1 VVRILRVDPLNPRG
15 EDVAEAAAVIR
26 SGGLVAFPT
35 ETVYGL
41 GADAFN
47 AEASAR
53 IFKAKGRPAD
63 NPLIVHVSS
72 LDMALEIGDM
82 PDRAVEVAKRAWP
95 GPITFVV
102 RKRAELPAVVT
113 AGLPTVALRC
123 PAHPVALRL
132 IEAAGTPIAAPSAN
146 KAGRPSPTEA
156 SHVVEDL
163 GDSVDLVLDAGRTFF
178 GVESTIIDV
187 TREPPVLLRPGP
199 FTVEELRDILGDVE
213 IPPFAR
219 GLGEADVALAPG
231 MKYRHY
237 APEVPLILVDF
248 DLASATEAVRGLG
261 LRVAVLCLA
270 GKCADADATIYVGS
284 DPYEIAK
291 NLYDALRRLDKAKV
305 DIALV
310 PTVAERGIG
319 LAVMNRL
326 RKASGFKLAKNE
338 AELRG
343 LLGR

>member
-1 VVRILRVDPLNPRG
+1 MVKIVRVDPLNPRD
-15 EDVAEAAAVIR
+15 EDIAEAAAVIR

-63 NPLIVHVSS
+63 NPLIVHISS
-72 LDMALEIGDM
+72 LDMALELGDM
-82 PDRAVEVAKRAWP
+82 PERAVEVAKKAWP

-102 RKRAELPAVVT
+102 KKKADLPAVVT
-113 AGLPTVALRC
+113 AGRPTVALRC
-123 PAHPVALRL
+123 PAHPVALKL

-156 SHVVEDL
+156 SHVAEDL
-163 GDSVDLVLDAGRTFF
+163 GDSVDLILDAGRTFF
-178 GVESTIIDV
+178 GVESTIVDV

-199 FTVEELRDILGDVE
+199 FTVEELKSLLGEVE

-237 APEVPLILVDF
+237 APETPLILVDF
-248 DLASATEAVRGLG
+248 DLASAVRATHELG

-270 GKCADADATIYVGS
+270 GRCADADAAINVGS
-284 DPYEIAK
+284 DLYEIAK
-291 NLYDALRRLDKAKV
+291 NLYDALRRVDKVKV
-305 DIALV
+305 DVALA
-310 PTVAERGIG
+310 PTVPERGIG
-319 LAVMNRL
+319 LAIMNRL
-326 RKASGFKLAKNE
+326 RKASGFKLAASE
-338 AELRG
+338 EELRR
-343 LLGR
+343 LLRG

>member
-1 VVRILRVDPLNPRG
+1 MVKIVRVDPLNPRR
-15 EDVAEAAAVIR
+15 EDLEEAAEVIR
-26 SGGLVAFPT
+26 AGGLVAFPT

-47 AEASAR
+47 ATASAK
-53 IFKAKGRPAD
+53 IFKVKGRPAD

-72 LDMALEIGDM
+72 LEMALEIGEL
-82 PDRAVEVAKRAWP
+82 PDRIVDIAERVWP

-102 RKRAELPAVVT
+102 RKRAELPPVVT

-123 PAHPVALRL
+123 PAHPVALRF

-156 SHVVEDL
+156 SHVLEDL
-163 GDSVDLVLDAGRTFF
+163 GDSIDVVIDAGRTFF

-199 FTVEELRDILGDVE
+199 FTVEELRSILGEVE

-237 APEVPLILVDF
+237 APEKPLVIVEF
-248 DLASATEAVRGLG
+248 DLKAAVDIVQRKG
-261 LRVAVLCLA
+261 LRAAVLCMA
-270 GKCADADATIYVGS
+270 DKCADGDVVLKVGS
-284 DPYEIAK
+284 DLYEVAK
-291 NLYDALRRLDKAKV
+291 NLYDALRRIDKTEA
-305 DIALV
+305 DIALAPAV
-310 PTVAERGIG
+310 PERGIG

-326 RKASGFKLAKNE
+326 RKASGFKIARNEEELAK
-338 AELRG
+338 LI
-343 LLGR
+343 